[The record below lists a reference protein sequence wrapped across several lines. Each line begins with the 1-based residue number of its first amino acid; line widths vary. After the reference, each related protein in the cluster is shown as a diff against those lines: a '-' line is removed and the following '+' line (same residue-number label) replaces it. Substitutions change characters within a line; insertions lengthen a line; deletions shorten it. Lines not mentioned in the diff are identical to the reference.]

1 MDAGGRRSVWPRLTV
16 AAVLLALTG
25 AVLVAGCGDD
35 DSGGEKGQTVR
46 FQKPTDPGPDPFV
59 KKADVRG
66 SKRVEV
72 GSGPFGG
79 TGSDLVCDRELLIR
93 SLVARPERLAEWAR
107 VLDVRPSARAV
118 ARYIR
123 SLKAVTLTRDTRVTN
138 HSFVDDAAVGY
149 QAILQ
154 AGTAVLV
161 DERGVPVA
169 RCRCGNP
176 LLKPIFIEV
185 AECFGCPPDYRPPP
199 PCRYFDFEETDF
211 SRLSDD
217 EFLARFDPRDYRN
230 TCYLPYPD
238 PPRVKTRFRRRPA
251 PAPPPG
257 EQARSP
263 AASFSPAVGT
273 AADSFTLIVTG
284 FAPNRTLDVS
294 LRRPDGR
301 VEAYRITTDA
311 DGAGRRFFPR
321 VDNPVL
327 GTYTATI
334 TDTRSGDRAT
344 ASARVNA
351 APSDD
356 QAPEGGELQC
366 DPPRSQLE
374 FERCRDRDQGTGTET
389 QPGTPVQ
396 P

>member
-1 MDAGGRRSVWPRLTV
+1 MDAARRRSVWPRLTV
-16 AAVLLALTG
+16 VAVLLALTS
-25 AVLVAGCGDD
+25 AVFLAGCGDD

-46 FQKPTDPGPDPFV
+46 FQKPTDAGPDPFV

-107 VLDVRPSARAV
+107 VLDVEPSGRAV

-138 HSFVDDAAVGY
+138 HSFVDGAAVGY

-161 DERGVPVA
+161 DEDGVPVA

-176 LLKPIFIEV
+176 LLKPIFVEV
-185 AECFGCPPDYRPPP
+185 AECFGCPPNYRPPP

-238 PPRVKTRFRRRPA
+238 PPRVKTRPRRRAA
-251 PAPPPG
+251 PAAPQG
-257 EQARSP
+257 EEARTP
-263 AASFSPAVGT
+263 VASFSPAVGT
-273 AADSFTLIVTG
+273 ADDSYTLIVSG
-284 FAPNRTLDVS
+284 FASNATLQVT

-301 VEAYRITTDA
+301 VESYGITTDSN
-311 DGAGRRFFPR
+311 GAGRRLFPR
-321 VDNPVL
+321 VANPVL
-327 GTYTATI
+327 GTYTATVV
-334 TDTRSGDRAT
+334 DPRSDDRAT
-344 ASARVNA
+344 ATARVNA
-351 APSDD
+351 APSPD

-374 FERCRDRDQGTGTET
+374 FERCRDREQGTQTET